1 MTEGRRWAKVGRRVE
16 PRAAWTAASADR
28 YEEFLALS

>member
-1 MTEGRRWAKVGRRVE
+1 MTEGRRWAKVGRQVE
-16 PRAAWTAASADR
+16 PRAPWTAATASR